1 MAAFRRLVSAALCA
15 GLLSGILAWV
25 AHQIGTVPLILEAE
39 TYEAAAQHVSA
50 PAHGAA
56 AAHLDASDSW
66 APETRVE
73 RALYTLAADLLSGI
87 GFALLLA
94 AGLTVRGGAVSWREG
109 LFWGL
114 AGFATFTLAPGL
126 GLPPEL
132 PGSEAAPLVGRQL
145 WWLATTIATG
155 GALALIAFT
164 RRPGYA
170 ILAAILIVA
179 PHLYGAPQPAGHAAA
194 APEAL
199 THRFVVA
206 VTLVSLLFWLALG
219 AATGYF
225 YRRFEPRTGQ
235 VRDRLRS

>member
-1 MAAFRRLVSAALCA
+1 MAAFRRLVYAALCA
-15 GLLSGILAWV
+15 GLLSGVVAWV
-25 AHQIGTVPLILEAE
+25 THQIGTVPLILEAE
-39 TYEAAAQHVSA
+39 TYEAPQHASA
-50 PAHGAA
+50 HANGAT
-56 AAHLDASDSW
+56 AAHEDTTTSW
-66 APETRVE
+66 EPETRVE
-73 RALYTLAADLLSGI
+73 RAAYTLAADLLAGI

-94 AGLTVRGGAVSWREG
+94 AGLTLRGGAVTWREG

-164 RRPGYA
+164 RRPGCA

-179 PHLYGAPQPAGHAAA
+179 PHLYGAPQPAEHAAA

-199 THRFVVA
+199 MHRFVVA

-225 YRRFEPRTGQ
+225 YRRFEPRTG
-235 VRDRLRS
+235 

>member
-39 TYEAAAQHVSA
+39 SYEAAAQHASA

-56 AAHLDASDSW
+56 AGHLDASDSG

-73 RALYTLAADLLSGI
+73 RALYTLAADLLSAI

-145 WWLATTIATG
+145 WWLVTTIATG

-170 ILAAILIVA
+170 IIAAILIVA
-179 PHLYGAPQPAGHAAA
+179 PHLYGAPQPIGPAA

-206 VTLVSLLFWLALG
+206 VTLVSLLFWLTLG

-235 VRDRLRS
+235 VRGRLRS

>member
-1 MAAFRRLVSAALCA
+1 
-15 GLLSGILAWV
+15 
-25 AHQIGTVPLILEAE
+25 
-39 TYEAAAQHVSA
+39 
-50 PAHGAA
+50 
-56 AAHLDASDSW
+56 
-66 APETRVE
+66 
-73 RALYTLAADLLSGI
+73 
-87 GFALLLA
+87 
-94 AGLTVRGGAVSWREG
+94 VRGGAVSWREG

-145 WWLATTIATG
+145 WWLATTVATG

-179 PHLYGAPQPAGHAAA
+179 PHLYGAPQPIEHAAA

-219 AATGYF
+219 TATGYF
-225 YRRFEPRTGQ
+225 YRRFEPRTG
-235 VRDRLRS
+235 